1 MIVAAYHY
9 WSLIAAA
16 AAAAAAAADCFCC
29 GGYDGGQQVP
39 GELGS
44 ALRPEWRLPV
54 DRIASKVQ
62 LAYDGINV
70 VGCEETNP
78 IVEEVV
84 MIAKPTLRAS
94 SPPLRG
100 AAPSVLCNIFGSASL
115 EWLPYSAVFSSD
127 ILSSTAT
134 NAKYLACGA
143 PPDYLRRPGMY
154 GYDPICP
161 RMRLVAV
168 CSEQT

>member
-1 MIVAAYHY
+1 M
-9 WSLIAAA
+9 
-16 AAAAAAAADCFCC
+16 
-29 GGYDGGQQVP
+29 P

-44 ALRPEWRLPV
+44 ALRPEWRLPA

-62 LAYDGINV
+62 IAYDGINV

-100 AAPSVLCNIFGSASL
+100 AAPCLIG
-115 EWLPYSAVFSSD
+115 
-127 ILSSTAT
+127 T
-134 NAKYLACGA
+134 
-143 PPDYLRRPGMY
+143 
-154 GYDPICP
+154 
-161 RMRLVAV
+161 V
-168 CSEQT
+168 CT